1 MRSYTF
7 AIACVCIVAVLTAW
21 QAIPLTSQADTS
33 GPNASSY
40 AWVDSNTPDPVT
52 TFNWV
57 DATGGTHLGI
67 SISDDNW
74 ETVSLPFTFNFF
86 GADYS
91 EVVVATNGFLSF
103 STTDPN
109 GCNYNY
115 NWGVDDP
122 FNPHLGNPSPNDEA
136 DCLTDGWGANPLIAA
151 WFDDLNPTRCGD
163 IYHDTVG
170 TPPNLMFVVQFDN
183 VCHYDSLAGEAI
195 TFEVILFQGSNNI
208 KVQYLDAFF
217 SDTNQEIAEEN
228 YGGTATTG
236 INLNGAM
243 GLQYSWA
250 NPILSDGLSVL
261 YTMSTPTPDS
271 DGDGVPDTSDNC
283 PLVANPSQTD
293 TDGDGQGDACDPDD
307 DNDSLGLG
315 DVFGLFF
322 RDEVEAFLVNFA
334 DPNGA
339 DPLEPCA
346 ATPTPGDEA
355 GDQRWGPDFDDSQDV
370 DGSDIFLFAQRFGAV
385 SGVPPQVGKQPYIE
399 RFDIYPTAASLNKID
414 GSDVFV
420 LASYF
425 GTSCA

>member
-1 MRSYTF
+1 M
-7 AIACVCIVAVLTAW
+7 
-21 QAIPLTSQADTS
+21 
-33 GPNASSY
+33 
-40 AWVDSNTPDPVT
+40 DSNTPDPVT

-67 SISDDNW
+67 SISDDNR

-103 STTDPN
+103 NTTDPD

-122 FNPHLGNPSPNDEA
+122 FNPHLGSPIPNDDA
-136 DCLTDGWGANPLIAA
+136 DCLTDGWGANALIAA
-151 WFDDLNPTRCGD
+151 WFDDLSPSRCGD
-163 IYHDTVG
+163 IYHETAG
-170 TPPNLMFVVQFDN
+170 TPPNRRFVVQFDN
-183 VCHYDSLAGEAI
+183 VCHFDSLAGEAI
-195 TFEVILFQGSNNI
+195 TFEVILFEGSNNI

-217 SDTNQEIAEEN
+217 SDTNQDIAEEN

-236 INLNGAM
+236 INLSGTM

-261 YTMSTPTPDS
+261 YTISTPTPDS

-283 PLVANPSQTD
+283 PLVANPSQVD
-293 TDGDGQGDACDPDD
+293 ADGDGTGDACDPDD

-315 DVFGLFF
+315 DVFGLFL
-322 RDEVEAFLVNFA
+322 RDDVELFMGTLPLVA
-334 DPNGA
+334 
-339 DPLEPCA
+339 CA
-346 ATPTPGDEA
+346 ATPDIDDE
-355 GDQRWGPDFDDSQDV
+355 DPDATGTDWDDSQDT
-370 DGSDIFLFAQRFGAV
+370 DGSDLFLLAERFGTEL
-385 SGVPPQVGKQPYIE
+385 GIPPPIGKNPYIQ
-399 RFDIYPTAASLNKID
+399 RFDIYPTAASFHKID
-414 GSDVFV
+414 GSDLFV

-425 GTSCA
+425 GNSCP